1 MRKRY
6 RSNWGRWLDH
16 PEDGLPIP
24 QEGDNVLPG
33 EEVIDMT
40 DLTKEQQEEIKAAE
54 EETAETMKGMEE
66 ERERARVEENIR
78 RERAGLPSVEEEA
91 EEAEKLAK
99 AQEKAEKAESK
110 EEK

>member
-1 MRKRY
+1 
-6 RSNWGRWLDH
+6 
-16 PEDGLPIP
+16 
-24 QEGDNVLPG
+24 
-33 EEVIDMT
+33 MT

-54 EETAETMKGMEE
+54 EKTAETMKGMEE
-66 ERERARVEENIR
+66 EAERARVEENIR

-99 AQEKAEKAESK
+99 AQEAEAKKAEKAESK